1 MRALIDRRP
10 AESGRRGNALGY
22 AASRRRQ
29 RRRTAELRVLG
40 AVALRPFE
48 LASSPLPHPTPP
60 PPYSLRLPP
69 ARLSF
74 LPSFHRRQ
82 RRPRAD
88 SGNVVGIKEKRR
100 RRRPCVAS
108 PEVCAECGWSKTRP
122 STHPVANPHACPGEA
137 AAVCLC
143 GPPSVRVAAWQLRL
157 NYARHRA
164 IDPRFEIQTLQLTP
178 AAPRCRCAR
187 QQSAILY

>member
-1 MRALIDRRP
+1 MRSSTADRQSR
-10 AESGRRGNALGY
+10 
-22 AASRRRQ
+22 AAAAARSDTPPVDDDNDEGPRSYVYWAPSHCGHLNWRRR
-29 RRRTAELRVLG
+29 R
-40 AVALRPFE
+40 
-48 LASSPLPHPTPP
+48 SPPHPAP

-164 IDPRFEIQTLQLTP
+164 IDPRFEIQTLHLTP